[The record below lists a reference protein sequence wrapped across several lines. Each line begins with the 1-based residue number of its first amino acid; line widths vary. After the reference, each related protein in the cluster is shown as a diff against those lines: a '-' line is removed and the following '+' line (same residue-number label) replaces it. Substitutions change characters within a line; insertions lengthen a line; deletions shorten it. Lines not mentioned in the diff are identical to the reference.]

1 MCSAFKPLSSK
12 IPNRALLNVFQMTRA
27 LLSRACKPIPKTPK
41 LQPIATSPNQPIQL
55 NSTEWNPT
63 QPSCGNYIII
73 YLRDEVRV
81 VRRINAWYYTW
92 IFMCTT
98 LDTTGYIYI
107 YSTPIYRMG
116 MQQSRQTERTRIN
129 LYILYIDIYICIH
142 IYRITKDRR
151 TM

>member
-12 IPNRALLNVFQMTRA
+12 NPNRALLNVFQMTRA

-107 YSTPIYRMG
+107 LYTDLSNGNAAISPNRTNTHQFIHFIYR
-116 MQQSRQTERTRIN
+116 
-129 LYILYIDIYICIH
+129 YIYMYTYI
-142 IYRITKDRR
+142 
-151 TM
+151 